1 MMRLAK
7 WALGLVV
14 LGALGWWGWWSLLAT
29 GQETAIGTWFEER
42 REAGWQA
49 EHGDIDVQGF
59 PFRLDRR
66 ISDIALADPRTG
78 WAWALPAVAVEGAA
92 QTPTRIRVSLPEAH
106 RLAVPGERVDITHE
120 SLSAAL
126 ALRPEP
132 ALRLVS
138 AEAESMAVKLQ
149 SQSGWTAEADVLRVR
164 ITERAPETGPENAY
178 DLLIDAQ
185 TVDLPKPIIEAIDP
199 TGLLEPKLDALRVE
213 GHGAFRDPID
223 RHALEDGRLAL
234 AAATIKT
241 ARLTWGELSIEAT
254 GSFQVDRAGFPD
266 GKMKLKLRNW
276 RQMIRIARESGALG
290 RDVIDAIE
298 EALEFV
304 ALLAGGGDTLDVPLR
319 LSGGKVRIGP
329 LAVADA
335 PRMAPPL

>member
-1 MMRLAK
+1 MKRLMK
-7 WALGLVV
+7 WGLGLVV
-14 LGALGWWGWWSLLAT
+14 LGAIGWFAWWSLLAV
-29 GQETAIGTWFEER
+29 GQETAISTWFEER

-49 EHGDIDVQGF
+49 EHGAIDVQGF

-78 WAWALPAVAVEGAA
+78 WAWALPVVSVEGAA

-120 SLSAAL
+120 TLAASL

-132 ALRLVS
+132 ALPLLDAKAEGRAIRL
-138 AEAESMAVKLQ
+138 E
-149 SQSGWTAEADVLRVR
+149 SQSGWTAEAEILGVQV
-164 ITERAPETGPENAY
+164 TERAPETGPANAY
-178 DLLIDAQ
+178 DLLVDAQ
-185 TVDLPKPIIEAIDP
+185 GVDLPKPIIEAIDP
-199 TGLLEPKLDALRVE
+199 TGLLEPKLDALRIE
-213 GHGAFRDPID
+213 GHGAFRAPLD

-234 AAATIKT
+234 AAATVKT
-241 ARLTWGELSIEAT
+241 ARLTWGELSVEAT
-254 GSFQVDRAGFPD
+254 GSFQVDRAGFPE
-266 GKMKLKLRNW
+266 GKVKLRLRNW
-276 RQMIRIARESGALG
+276 RQMIKVARDSGAVS
-290 RDVIDAIE
+290 RDVLDAIE

-329 LAVADA
+329 VAVADA
-335 PRMAPPL
+335 PRVAPPL